1 MAKFEVP
8 PLPYDYA
15 ALEPHIDTQ
24 TMQIH
29 HDKHHAA
36 YVTNLNNALEGH
48 ADLQSM
54 SADDLIKNLT
64 KVPENIRMT
73 VRNNAGGH
81 LNHTIFLQIMV
92 AKTGRQTPGAP
103 VDAIKASFCD
113 FASVKHQAH
122 KSAI

>member
-48 ADLQSM
+48 AALQSM

-64 KVPENIRMT
+64 KVPENIRMA
-73 VRNNAGGH
+73 VRNNAVGEFHHRLVSRSCAANGSC
-81 LNHTIFLQIMV
+81 
-92 AKTGRQTPGAP
+92 AP
-103 VDAIKASFCD
+103 HAA
-113 FASVKHQAH
+113 
-122 KSAI
+122 